1 MWNEVMDAAFASLA
15 APSLRRRDE
24 VDRRGGG
31 PRRGVTDLEKRSL
44 IIPMYFIVPRHVDV
58 LLE

>member
-1 MWNEVMDAAFASLA
+1 MDAAFASLA